1 LVLDP
6 RKKQKKAERKHAKE
20 KSRQLDLKRRNQN
33 LAVREQQA
41 IQTAPILHC
50 QTIDV
55 LWTQGIGQ
63 VLLSRELPHDRV
75 VFSSFLVDMY
85 CLGVKDAF
93 IRTVSRTEYEQKY
106 LSKISSKYSLVK
118 LQPACARKLVEGAVE
133 YARNLGLSPHPDYAQ
148 AKLIFGD
155 VDVVTC
161 QQVFEYGK
169 DGKPFFIGGPN
180 DSPARINEVMRAL
193 EDHGVSAG
201 FLLPVDPAPGSHFH
215 PDEDDEV
222 DGPPFEDD
230 GRDGDKLE

>member
-1 LVLDP
+1 MVLDP
-6 RKKQKKAERKHAKE
+6 RKKQKKAERKYAKE
-20 KSRQLDLKRRNQN
+20 KSRQLALKRRSQS

-63 VLLSRELPHDRV
+63 VLFSRELPHDRV

-85 CLGVKDAF
+85 CLGVKDAL
-93 IRTVSRTEYEQKY
+93 IRTVSRPEYEQNF
-106 LSKISSKYSLVK
+106 LSRLSSTYTPVK
-118 LQPACARKLVEGAVE
+118 LTPACARKLVEGAVE
-133 YARNLGLSPHPDYAQ
+133 YARTLGLSPHPDYAQ

-155 VDVVTC
+155 VDVAEC

-169 DGKPFFIGGPN
+169 EGKPFFISGPN

-193 EDHGVSAG
+193 QAHRVSGG
-201 FLLPVDPAPGSHFH
+201 FLLPVDAAPGIHLRH
-215 PDEDDEV
+215 HENDEV
-222 DGPPFEDD
+222 DVPPVEDD
-230 GRDGDKLE
+230 ARGGNELE